1 MRKKA
6 NALQSIRGKL
16 CLLLSAAILVAGIM
30 MIWNYSPNVKKE
42 MASMSQNYLYDLS
55 VSYGMMLEEK
65 LEYAGEEETLSVETL
80 SGTLSDVGI
89 EGVDSSYVY
98 VVSAD
103 GTMLYHPT
111 AEKIG
116 QPVENAVI
124 KSVTADLQ
132 AGKKVDNAV
141 VSYEFKG
148 AQKYAAFY
156 VSRGAEF
163 ILVVSADEEE
173 VFAPLKK
180 ITRLG
185 FEGLLVIFIIC
196 GVVVYLI
203 VAKVVVNPI
212 LQIEKEINR
221 VSHMDFT
228 DSAEQKKLEKR
239 KDEIGLMTKSL
250 VLLRQ
255 ELSNMVTA
263 IRQQSEQL
271 LSSAEVLHKGATD
284 TSETMEQ
291 VENAVNDIAHG
302 ATSQAEETQR
312 ATENVIL
319 IGNMVEETGEK
330 VAEMMESASEM
341 KDANQNAKRI
351 LAELQE
357 INVRTEEYIDVISN
371 QTDVTNESALKIGE
385 ATKII
390 TDIAEETNLL
400 SLNASIEAARAG
412 EQGKGFAVVA
422 SEIQKLAEQSTES
435 ARKIEDIIQILL
447 DDSEKAVE
455 TMGHVKNIIDKQSEH
470 MAQTGEAFIQIEKG
484 VEQSVNGMQ
493 IIAQKT
499 REMDKARVNV
509 VDVVNNLTSIAEE
522 NAASTQETSASVT
535 EVANIVED
543 ISEKSESLNEIAEEL
558 REKMSTFR
566 M

>member
-42 MASMSQNYLYDLS
+42 MASMSQNYLYDLA

-65 LEYAGEEETLSVETL
+65 LEYAGEEEALSVETL

-124 KSVTADLQ
+124 KGVTADLQ

-196 GVVVYLI
+196 GVLVYLI

-212 LQIEKEINR
+212 LHIEKEINR

-250 VLLRQ
+250 ISLRQ

-263 IRQQSEQL
+263 IKQQSEQL
-271 LSSAEVLHKGATD
+271 LSSAEVLHKGAAD

-330 VAEMMESASEM
+330 VAEMMASASEM

-351 LAELQE
+351 LSELKE

-493 IIAQKT
+493 VIAQKT

-509 VDVVNNLTSIAEE
+509 VDVVNNLTAIAEE

>member
-80 SGTLSDVGI
+80 SETLSDVGI

-250 VLLRQ
+250 VSLRQ

-319 IGNMVEETGEK
+319 IGNMVEETSEK

>member
-6 NALQSIRGKL
+6 NGLQSILGKL
-16 CLLLSAAILVAGIM
+16 SLLLSVTILVTGIM
-30 MIWNYSPNVKKE
+30 VIWTYSPNVKKE
-42 MASMSQNYLYDLS
+42 MSTMSKNYLYDLS
-55 VSYGMMLEEK
+55 VSYGMLLEDQLKYDGEEK
-65 LEYAGEEETLSVETL
+65 TLSVESL
-80 SGTLSDVGI
+80 SEHLSDVGI

-98 VVSAD
+98 VVSSD

-124 KSVTADLQ
+124 KGVTADLQ
-132 AGKKVDNAV
+132 AGKKVENSV

-156 VSRGAEF
+156 VSEGEEF
-163 ILVVSADEEE
+163 ILVVSADEQE

-180 ITRLG
+180 ITKQG
-185 FEGLLVIFIIC
+185 FEGLFIIFIIC
-196 GVVVYLI
+196 GVVAYLI

-212 LQIEKEINR
+212 LQVEKEINK

-228 DSAEQKKLEKR
+228 NSAEQKKLEKR
-239 KDEIGLMTKSL
+239 KDEIGMMAKSL
-250 VLLRQ
+250 VSLRQ
-255 ELSNMVTA
+255 ELINMVTA

-271 LSSAEVLHKGATD
+271 LSSAETLHKGATD

-291 VENAVNDIAHG
+291 VENAVHDIALG
-302 ATSQAEETQR
+302 ATSHAEETQR

-319 IGNMVEETGEK
+319 IGNMVEETSEK
-330 VAEMMESASEM
+330 VSEMMESASQM
-341 KDANQNAKRI
+341 KDANQNVKQI
-351 LAELQE
+351 LAELKE

-435 ARKIEDIIQILL
+435 ARKIDDIIQILL

-455 TMGHVKNIIDKQSEH
+455 TMGHVKNIINKQSEH
-470 MAQTGEAFIQIEKG
+470 IAQTGEAFIQIEKG
-484 VEQSVNGMQ
+484 VEQSVSGMQ
-493 IIAQKT
+493 VISQKT
-499 REMDKARVNV
+499 REMDQARVNV
-509 VDVVNNLTSIAEE
+509 VDVVNNLTAIAEE
-522 NAASTQETSASVT
+522 NAASTQETSASVI

-543 ISEKSESLNEIAEEL
+543 ISEKSEGLNEIAEEL
-558 REKMSTFR
+558 KEKMSAFR
-566 M
+566 I

>member
-80 SGTLSDVGI
+80 SETLSDVGI

-98 VVSAD
+98 VVSSD

-156 VSRGAEF
+156 VSRGTEF

-250 VLLRQ
+250 VSLRQ

-319 IGNMVEETGEK
+319 IGNMVEETSEK